1 MLVLGDQLDPHS
13 AALADFAPERDAIL
27 QMEVAE
33 EATYIRQHRRR
44 LTLFFS
50 AMRHFRD
57 ARRAQ
62 GWRTYYS
69 ELEDPDNQGTLAAEA
84 RRWIGQLAPERV
96 IVLEPGDFRVREA
109 LRRAIPGL
117 VLRADRH
124 FLCERATFEEFA
136 GGHPRPVLEGFYRFM
151 RRRLGVLLEADGRP
165 RGGAWNFDARN
176 RRSFGRAGPG
186 RVPQAPRFVPDA
198 VTRDVLR
205 MVQRR
210 FPDHPG
216 RLEDFDL
223 PVTREQA
230 QRALEDFVAHRL
242 PGFGPHQDAMWGGE
256 PFLWHSRLSSALNL
270 HLLDP
275 RAVLDA
281 ALARE
286 AAVPLSSL
294 EGFVR
299 QLIGWR
305 EFVRALYWQHMP
317 GFAQLNA
324 LDAQLP
330 VPAFYWTGVT
340 EMHCLAEAVRHT
352 LDHAYAHH
360 IERLMVLGLF
370 CLLLGVHPYE
380 VHRWHMALF
389 IDAIDWVSLPN
400 VMGMSQYADG
410 GRLATKPYAASGRY
424 IERMSNYCRDCRY
437 DPGQASGASACPFTT
452 LYWDF
457 LARHEPRLAGNARMA
472 YPYASLRRREPG
484 ELKRIRARADAL
496 RASLA

>member
-13 AALADFAPERDAIL
+13 AALADFAPARDAIL

-44 LTLFFS
+44 LALFFS

-62 GWRTYYS
+62 GWRSYYS
-69 ELEDPDNQGTLAAEA
+69 ELEDPDNQGSLAEEA
-84 RRWIGQLAPERV
+84 RRWIERLAPERV

-117 VLRADRH
+117 VVRADRH
-124 FLCERATFEEFA
+124 FLCEQATFEEYAA
-136 GGHPRPVLEGFYRFM
+136 GHAHPVLEGFYRFM
-151 RRRLGVLLEADGRP
+151 RRRLGVLVDAAGRP

-176 RRSFGRAGPG
+176 RRAFGRSGPG
-186 RVPQAPRFVPDA
+186 KVPPAPRFAPDA
-198 VTRDVLR
+198 LTQEVLQ
-205 MVQRR
+205 MVARR

-223 PVTREQA
+223 PVTPAQA
-230 QRALEDFVAHRL
+230 HSALQDFVAHRL
-242 PGFGPHQDAMWGGE
+242 ADFGPHQDAMWSGE
-256 PFLWHSRLSSALNL
+256 PYLWHSRLSSALNL

-275 RAVLDA
+275 RAVLEA
-281 ALARE
+281 VLARTAE
-286 AAVPLSSL
+286 VPLPSL

-305 EFVRALYWQHMP
+305 EFVRALYWRHMP
-317 GFAQLNA
+317 GFAQLNY

-330 VPAFYWTGVT
+330 VPAFYWTGAT
-340 EMHCLAEAVRHT
+340 DMRCLAEAVRHT

-370 CLLLGVHPYE
+370 CLLLGVRPCD

-389 IDAIDWVSLPN
+389 VDALDWVSLPN

-424 IERMSNYCRDCRY
+424 IQRMSNYCRGCRY
-437 DPGQASGASACPFTT
+437 DPGQASGESACPFTT

-457 LARHEPRLAGNARMA
+457 LARHRQRLEHNARMA
-472 YPYASLRRREPG
+472 YPYASLARRGADEIR
-484 ELKRIRARADAL
+484 RIRARADAL
-496 RASLA
+496 RAALA